1 MWTTV
6 ITAPETL
13 LRLSGFN
20 LRREHR
26 KLFRQFIAAAMG
38 AFPDALVASAFQQFG
53 YPAALAAFIFV
64 NRHRFTP

>member
-38 AFPDALVASAFQQFG
+38 AFPDALVASAFQ
-53 YPAALAAFIFV
+53 
-64 NRHRFTP
+64 